1 MSDTQHHQLAD
12 GSKVQISRNGRHQ
25 YWIGDDG
32 PKMKSVTSMLK
43 HVEGDTFGVGMNWTR
58 KKINEAIFP
67 ELVGQSFQ
75 KTRTKSVKEQ
85 RLDFVVNSRGAGPME
100 ITPETLLRHTNAA
113 DDASS
118 QSTEMGNRLHEAV
131 DAYIRHGTITEDDP
145 LFLAWFNEV
154 GKANEELW
162 LASELFLYNPALE
175 PHYGGTVDAISIG
188 KQDEVVIWD
197 WKTKEKDSYEEYGG
211 YLHEH
216 AQLAAYADALRAMGS
231 VYTPTKGCIAY
242 IMRDG
247 SYVDVVEID
256 LERGSK
262 LFNASREL
270 FLLTQGGE

>member
-1 MSDTQHHQLAD
+1 MSDTQQHQLAD

-43 HVEGDTFGVGMNWTR
+43 HIEGDTFGIGMNWTR
-58 KKINEAIFP
+58 KEINEAIFP

-118 QSTEMGNRLHEAV
+118 QSTEMGNRLH
-131 DAYIRHGTITEDDP
+131 DAIDQYIRNHVVNEEDP

-154 GKANEELW
+154 GGANYW
-162 LASELFLYNPALE
+162 LASELFVYNPALE

-197 WKTKEKDSYEEYGG
+197 WKTKERESYEKYGG
-211 YLHEH
+211 YLHEQ
-216 AQLAAYADALRAMGS
+216 AQLAAYTDALRAMGS
-231 VYTPTKGCIAY
+231 AYLPTKGCIAY

-247 SYVDVVEID
+247 SYVDVVEVD

>member
-43 HVEGDTFGVGMNWTR
+43 HIEGDTFGIGMNWAL
-58 KKINEAIFP
+58 K
-67 ELVGQSFQ
+67 LVRENDGNLNAPRQVS
-75 KTRTKSVKEQ
+75 KESM
-85 RLDFVVNSRGAGPME
+85 DV
-100 ITPETLLRHTNAA
+100 
-113 DDASS
+113 
-118 QSTEMGNRLHEAV
+118 GNRLH
-131 DAYIRHGTITEDDP
+131 DAIDQYIRNHIVNEEDP

-154 GKANEELW
+154 GEANDW

-175 PHYGGTVDAISIG
+175 PNYGGTVDAISMDD
-188 KQDEVVIWD
+188 KAEVVIWD
-197 WKTKEKDSYEEYGG
+197 WKTKEKDSYEKYGG

-216 AQLAAYADALRAMGS
+216 AQLAAYTDALRAMGS